1 MNNDKTIN
9 IGLMGLGVVGSGVL
23 RIIHEKARV
32 LALETDRKLR
42 VKKILVREKA
52 KARDISVDAALLTT
66 DPDEILDDPTIHI
79 VIELIGGVEPAYA
92 YAKRAILAGKHLVTG
107 NKDVMAVHGPELLR
121 LANEKNVDVY
131 FEASVGGGIPLIGS
145 FRSDLVANEI
155 REIYAIINGT
165 TNYIL
170 TRMSREGAALAD
182 VLADAQR
189 LGYAE
194 ADPTKDVEGID
205 AAYKLAILTS
215 LAFRTEVDPADIPRA
230 GIMQL
235 EPADFRYAQDLG
247 YVIKLLALARQEND
261 GPLQSARYEASVY
274 PALVPQTAPLAS
286 VDGVYNAVYVVGD
299 LVGNVM
305 FYGRGAGSEPTASA
319 IVADVID
326 VAHNIISQVT
336 NRIPYTIDSAKTIKP
351 MDEVETRF
359 YFRLWV
365 ADRPGVLAKI
375 ASICGTHRISIASV
389 IQKEADPEEQ
399 TAEIVITTHDAYERA
414 MQAALQDIAALDVVA
429 RVAGFLRIVDL
440 GEPVR
445 V

>member
-1 MNNDKTIN
+1 MNDERTIN

-23 RIIHEKARV
+23 RIIREKARV
-32 LALETDRKLR
+32 LAKETGRNLH
-42 VKKILVREKA
+42 VKRILVREKG
-52 KARDISVDAALLTT
+52 KDRGVDVNPAILTSN
-66 DPDEILDDPTIHI
+66 PDDILDDPTIHI

-92 YAKRAILAGKHLVTG
+92 YAKRAIQAGKHLVTG
-107 NKDVMAVHGPELLR
+107 NKDVMAEHGPELLR
-121 LANEKNVDVY
+121 LAGERNVDVY
-131 FEASVGGGIPLIGS
+131 YEASVGGGIPLIGS

-155 REIYAIINGT
+155 HEFYAIINGT

-170 TRMSREGAALAD
+170 TRMSREGAALPA

-205 AAYKLAILTS
+205 AAFKLAILTS
-215 LAFRTEVDPADIPRA
+215 LAFRTHVDPGAIYRE

-247 YVIKLLALARQEND
+247 YVIKLLAVGRQDN
-261 GPLQSARYEASVY
+261 GRYQAAVY
-274 PALVPQTAPLAS
+274 PALVPQAAPLAN

-326 VAHNIISQVT
+326 VAHNIFSGVT
-336 NRIPYTIDSAKTIKP
+336 NRIPYALDATKSLKP
-351 MDEVETRF
+351 MDEIVSRY
-359 YFRLWV
+359 YFRLWA

-375 ASICGTHRISIASV
+375 ATVCGENHISIASV
-389 IQKEADPEEQ
+389 IQKEADPVDR
-399 TAEIVITTHDAYERA
+399 TAELVFTTHAANEKAMRA
-414 MQAALQDIAALDVVA
+414 AVADIEGLDVVK
-429 RVAGFLRIVDL
+429 RVAGFLRIADV
-440 GEPVR
+440 GETA
-445 V
+445 

>member
-1 MNNDKTIN
+1 MNDDKTIN

-32 LALETDRKLR
+32 LAKETGRDLR
-42 VKKILVREKA
+42 VKKILVRDREKA
-52 KARDISVDAALLTT
+52 RGIDVESGLLTT
-66 DPDEILDDPTIHI
+66 DPSAILDDPSIHI
-79 VIELIGGVEPAYA
+79 VIELIGGVDPAYA
-92 YAKRAILAGKHLVTG
+92 YAKQAIQAGKHLVTG
-107 NKDVMAVHGPELLR
+107 NKDVMANHGPELLR
-121 LANEKNVDVY
+121 LASEQNVDVY

-155 REIYAIINGT
+155 HEIYAIINGT

-182 VLADAQR
+182 VLAEAQR
-189 LGYAE
+189 LGFAE

-215 LAFRTEVDPADIPRA
+215 LAFRTQVDPAAIYHE

-247 YVIKLLALARQEND
+247 YVIKLLALARQDN
-261 GPLQSARYEASVY
+261 GQYEAAVH
-274 PALVPQTAPLAS
+274 PALVPQSAPLAS

-326 VAHNIISQVT
+326 VAHNIISGVT
-336 NRIPYTIDSAKTIKP
+336 NRIPYSIDACKSLKP
-351 MDEVETRF
+351 LDEVETRF
-359 YFRLWV
+359 YFRLWA

-375 ASICGTHRISIASV
+375 ATVCGTHSISIASV
-389 IQKEADPEEQ
+389 IQKEADPVNK
-399 TAEIVITTHDAYERA
+399 TAELVFTTHHAYERA
-414 MQAALQDIAALDVVA
+414 MQAAVQDIAALDVVT
-429 RVAGFLRIVDL
+429 RVAGFLRIVDMD
-440 GEPVR
+440 EPV
-445 V
+445 

>member
-1 MNNDKTIN
+1 MSDEKTIN

-23 RIIHEKARV
+23 RIIREKARV
-32 LALETDRKLR
+32 LAMETDRHLR
-42 VKKILVREKA
+42 VKKILVRDREKT
-52 KARDISVDAALLTT
+52 RGVDVEPALLTC
-66 DPDEILDDPTIHI
+66 DPSDILDDPSIHI
-79 VIELIGGVEPAYA
+79 VIELIGGVEPAYT

-107 NKDVMAVHGPELLR
+107 NKDVMANHGPELLR
-121 LANEKNVDVY
+121 LANEQNVDVY

-155 REIYAIINGT
+155 HEIYAIINGT

-182 VLADAQR
+182 VLAEAQR
-189 LGYAE
+189 LGFAE

-215 LAFRTEVDPADIPRA
+215 LAFRTQVDTTTIYHE

-235 EPADFRYAQDLG
+235 EPEDFRYAQDLG
-247 YVIKLLALARQEND
+247 YVIKLLALARQDN
-261 GPLQSARYEASVY
+261 SRYEAAVH
-274 PALVPQTAPLAS
+274 PALVPQSAPLAS

-326 VAHNIISQVT
+326 VAHNIISGVT
-336 NRIPYTIDSAKTIKP
+336 NRIPYSIDACKSLKP
-351 MDEVETRF
+351 LDEIETRF
-359 YFRLWV
+359 YFRLWA

-375 ASICGTHRISIASV
+375 ATVCGTHSISIASV
-389 IQKEADPEEQ
+389 IQKEADPVNK
-399 TAEIVITTHDAYERA
+399 TAELVFTTHHAYERA
-414 MQAALQDIAALDVVA
+414 MRVAVQDIAALDVVT
-429 RVAGFLRIVDL
+429 RVAGFLRIVDV
-440 GEPVR
+440 GESA
-445 V
+445 

>member
-1 MNNDKTIN
+1 
-9 IGLMGLGVVGSGVL
+9 MGLGVVGSGVL
-23 RIIHEKARV
+23 RIIREKARV
-32 LALETDRKLR
+32 LAMETDRHLR
-42 VKKILVREKA
+42 VKKILVRDREKT
-52 KARDISVDAALLTT
+52 RGVDVEPALLTC
-66 DPDEILDDPTIHI
+66 DPSDILDDPSIHI
-79 VIELIGGVEPAYA
+79 VIELIGGVEPAYT

-107 NKDVMAVHGPELLR
+107 NKDVMANHGPELLR
-121 LANEKNVDVY
+121 LANEQNVDVY

-145 FRSDLVANEI
+145 FRSDLVATEI
-155 REIYAIINGT
+155 HEIYAIINGT

-182 VLADAQR
+182 VLAEAQR
-189 LGYAE
+189 LGFAE

-215 LAFRTEVDPADIPRA
+215 LAFRTQVDPTTIYHE

-247 YVIKLLALARQEND
+247 YVIKLLALARQDN
-261 GPLQSARYEASVY
+261 SRYEAAVH
-274 PALVPQTAPLAS
+274 PALVPQSAPLAS

-326 VAHNIISQVT
+326 VAHNIISGVT
-336 NRIPYTIDSAKTIKP
+336 NRIPYSIDACKSLKP
-351 MDEVETRF
+351 LDEIETRF
-359 YFRLWV
+359 YFRLWA

-375 ASICGTHRISIASV
+375 ATVCGTHSISIASV
-389 IQKEADPEEQ
+389 IQKEADPVNK
-399 TAEIVITTHDAYERA
+399 TAELVFTTHHAYERA
-414 MQAALQDIAALDVVA
+414 MRVAVQDIAALDVVT
-429 RVAGFLRIVDL
+429 RVAGFLRIVDV
-440 GEPVR
+440 GESA
-445 V
+445 

>member
-52 KARDISVDAALLTT
+52 KARGISVDPALLTT

-121 LANEKNVDVY
+121 LANEKSVDVY

-215 LAFRTEVDPADIPRA
+215 LAFRTEVDPAEIPRA

>member
-1 MNNDKTIN
+1 MSNDRTIN

-23 RIIHEKARV
+23 RIIREKARV
-32 LALETDRKLR
+32 LALETDRNLR

-121 LANEKNVDVY
+121 LANEENVDVY

-170 TRMSREGAALAD
+170 TRMSREGAALTEM
-182 VLADAQR
+182 LSEAQR
-189 LGYAE
+189 LGFAE
-194 ADPTKDVEGID
+194 ADPTKDVEGVD
-205 AAYKLAILTS
+205 AAFKLAILTS
-215 LAFRTEVDPADIPRA
+215 LAFRTEVDPADIPRT

-261 GPLQSARYEASVY
+261 APLQSARYEASVY

-336 NRIPYTIDSAKTIKP
+336 NRIPYTIDSAKTMKP

-375 ASICGTHRISIASV
+375 ASICGTHHISIASV

-414 MQAALQDIAALDVVA
+414 MQAALQDIAALDEVA

>member
-52 KARDISVDAALLTT
+52 KARGISVDPALLTT

-121 LANEKNVDVY
+121 LANEKSVDVY

>member
-1 MNNDKTIN
+1 MVNDEKTVN

-23 RIIHEKARV
+23 RIIHEKARM
-32 LALETDRKLR
+32 LAMATGRDLR

-52 KARDISVDAALLTT
+52 KIRGVDVEPAMLTT
-66 DPDEILDDPTIHI
+66 NPSDILDDPTIHI
-79 VIELIGGVEPAYA
+79 VIELIGGVEPAYT
-92 YAKRAILAGKHLVTG
+92 YAKRAIQAGKHLVTG
-107 NKDVMAVHGPELLR
+107 NKDVMAVHGPELLG
-121 LANEKNVDVY
+121 LASEQNVDIY
-131 FEASVGGGIPLIGS
+131 YEASVGGGIPLIGS

-170 TRMSREGAALAD
+170 TRMSREGAALSE
-182 VLADAQR
+182 VLAAAQD

-194 ADPTKDVEGID
+194 ADPTKDVEGVD
-205 AAYKLAILTS
+205 AAFKLAILAS
-215 LAFRTEVDPADIPRA
+215 LAFHTEVDPAAIYRQ

-247 YVIKLLALARQEND
+247 YVIKLLALARQD
-261 GPLQSARYEASVY
+261 DVAPLGRTRYEASVY
-274 PALVPQTAPLAS
+274 PALVPQDAPLAS

-326 VAHNIISQVT
+326 VAHNIISGVT
-336 NRIPYTIDSAKTIKP
+336 NRVPYTIDSTKTMKSI
-351 MDEVETRF
+351 DEIETRY

-375 ASICGTHRISIASV
+375 ATICGEHRISIASV
-389 IQKEADPEEQ
+389 IQKEADPVNQ
-399 TAEIVITTHDAYERA
+399 TAELVFTTHDAYERA
-414 MQAALQDIAALDVVA
+414 MQAAVQDIAALDVVA
-429 RVAGFLRIVDL
+429 RVAGFLRIVDV
-440 GEPVR
+440 GESA
-445 V
+445 

>member
-1 MNNDKTIN
+1 MNDERTIN

-23 RIIHEKARV
+23 RIIREKARV
-32 LALETDRKLR
+32 LAKETGRNLH
-42 VKKILVREKA
+42 VKRILVREKG
-52 KARDISVDAALLTT
+52 KDRGVDVNPAILTSN
-66 DPDEILDDPTIHI
+66 PDDILDDPTIHI

-92 YAKRAILAGKHLVTG
+92 YAKRAIQAGKHLVTG
-107 NKDVMAVHGPELLR
+107 NKDVMAEHGPELLR
-121 LANEKNVDVY
+121 LAGERNVDVY
-131 FEASVGGGIPLIGS
+131 YEASVGGGIPLIGS

-155 REIYAIINGT
+155 HEFYAIINGT

-170 TRMSREGAALAD
+170 TRMSREGAALPA

-205 AAYKLAILTS
+205 AAFKLAILTS
-215 LAFRTEVDPADIPRA
+215 LAFRTHVDPGAIYRE

-247 YVIKLLALARQEND
+247 YVIKLLAVGRQDN
-261 GPLQSARYEASVY
+261 GRYQAAVY
-274 PALVPQTAPLAS
+274 PALVPQAAPLAN

-326 VAHNIISQVT
+326 VAHNIISGVT
-336 NRIPYTIDSAKTIKP
+336 NRIPYALDAAKTLKP
-351 MDEVETRF
+351 MAEIESRY
-359 YFRLWV
+359 YFRLWA

-375 ASICGTHRISIASV
+375 AAVCGTNHISIASV
-389 IQKEADPEEQ
+389 IQKEADPVDR
-399 TAEIVITTHDAYERA
+399 TAELVFTTHAANERA
-414 MQAALQDIAALDVVA
+414 MRDAVGDIEGLDVVK
-429 RVAGFLRIVDL
+429 RVAGFLRIADV
-440 GEPVR
+440 GETA
-445 V
+445 

>member
-1 MNNDKTIN
+1 MNDDKTVN
-9 IGLMGLGVVGSGVL
+9 IGLLGLGVVGSGVM
-23 RIIHEKARV
+23 RIVREKARV
-32 LALETDRKLR
+32 LAMETGRDLR
-42 VKKILVREKA
+42 VKRILVRDTA
-52 KARDISVDAALLTT
+52 KAREISVEPALLTT
-66 DPDEILDDPTIHI
+66 DPADILEDPSIHI
-79 VIELIGGVEPAYA
+79 VIELIGGVEPAYT
-92 YAKRAILAGKHLVTG
+92 YAKRAIQAGKHLVTG
-107 NKDVMAVHGPELLR
+107 NKDVMANHGPELLR
-121 LANEKNVDVY
+121 LANQQNVDIY
-131 FEASVGGGIPLIGS
+131 YEASVGGGIPLIGP

-155 REIYAIINGT
+155 HEIYAIINGT

-182 VLADAQR
+182 MLSEAQR
-189 LGYAE
+189 LGFAE

-215 LAFRTEVDPADIPRA
+215 LAFRTQVDPAAIYHE

-247 YVIKLLALARQEND
+247 YVIKLLALARQDN
-261 GPLQSARYEASVY
+261 GRYEAAVH
-274 PALVPQTAPLAS
+274 PALIPQAAPLAS
-286 VDGVYNAVYVVGD
+286 VEGVYNAVYVVGD

-319 IVADVID
+319 IVADAID
-326 VAHNIISQVT
+326 VAHNIICGVT
-336 NRIPYTIDSAKTIKP
+336 NRIPYAINATKTLKPIDEI
-351 MDEVETRF
+351 ETRF

-375 ASICGTHRISIASV
+375 AAICGEHRISIASV
-389 IQKEADPEEQ
+389 IQKEADPVNQ
-399 TAEIVITTHDAYERA
+399 TAELVFTTHDAYERA
-414 MQAALQDIAALDVVA
+414 MQAAVQDIAALEVVK

-445 V
+445 T

>member
-1 MNNDKTIN
+1 MSDEKTIN

-23 RIIHEKARV
+23 RIIREKARV
-32 LALETDRKLR
+32 LAMETDRHLR
-42 VKKILVREKA
+42 VKKILVRDREKT
-52 KARDISVDAALLTT
+52 RGVDVEPALLTC
-66 DPDEILDDPTIHI
+66 DPSDILDDPSIHI
-79 VIELIGGVEPAYA
+79 VIELIGGVEPAYT

-107 NKDVMAVHGPELLR
+107 NKDVMANHGPELLR
-121 LANEKNVDVY
+121 LANEQNVDVY

-155 REIYAIINGT
+155 HEIYAIINGT

-182 VLADAQR
+182 VLAEAQR
-189 LGYAE
+189 LGFAE

-215 LAFRTEVDPADIPRA
+215 LAFRTQVDPTTIYHE

-247 YVIKLLALARQEND
+247 YVIKLLALARQDN
-261 GPLQSARYEASVY
+261 SRYEAAVH
-274 PALVPQTAPLAS
+274 PALVPQSAPLAS

-326 VAHNIISQVT
+326 VAHNIISGVT
-336 NRIPYTIDSAKTIKP
+336 NRIPYSIDACKSLKP
-351 MDEVETRF
+351 LDEIETRF
-359 YFRLWV
+359 YFRLWA

-375 ASICGTHRISIASV
+375 ATVCGTHSISIASV
-389 IQKEADPEEQ
+389 IQKEADPVNK
-399 TAEIVITTHDAYERA
+399 TAELVFTTHHAYERA
-414 MQAALQDIAALDVVA
+414 MRVAVQDIAALDVVT
-429 RVAGFLRIVDL
+429 RVAGFLRIVDV
-440 GEPVR
+440 GESA
-445 V
+445 

>member
-1 MNNDKTIN
+1 MNDDRTIN

-23 RIIHEKARV
+23 RIIREKARV
-32 LALETDRKLR
+32 LAKETDRDLR
-42 VKKILVREKA
+42 VKRILVRDREKA
-52 KARDISVDAALLTT
+52 RGINVESDLLTT
-66 DPDEILDDPTIHI
+66 DPSEILDDPSIHI
-79 VIELIGGVEPAYA
+79 VIELIGGVDPAYA

-107 NKDVMAVHGPELLR
+107 NKDVMANHGPELLR
-121 LANEKNVDVY
+121 LASEQNVDVY

-155 REIYAIINGT
+155 HEIYAIINGT

-182 VLADAQR
+182 VLAEAQR
-189 LGYAE
+189 LGFAE

-205 AAYKLAILTS
+205 AAFKLAILTS
-215 LAFRTEVDPADIPRA
+215 LAFRTQVDPAAIYHE

-247 YVIKLLALARQEND
+247 YVIKLLALARQDNGQYD
-261 GPLQSARYEASVY
+261 AAVH
-274 PALVPQTAPLAS
+274 PALVPQSAPLAS

-326 VAHNIISQVT
+326 VAHNIISGVT
-336 NRIPYTIDSAKTIKP
+336 NRIPYSIDAAKSLKP
-351 MDEVETRF
+351 MDAVETRF
-359 YFRLWV
+359 YFRLWA

-375 ASICGTHRISIASV
+375 AAICGTHSISIASV
-389 IQKEADPEEQ
+389 IQKEADPVDQ
-399 TAEIVITTHDAYERA
+399 TAELVFTTHHAYERA
-414 MQAALQDIAALDVVA
+414 MQAAVHDIAELDVVK
-429 RVAGFLRIVDL
+429 RIAGFLRIVDV
-440 GEPVR
+440 GEPA
-445 V
+445 

>member
-1 MNNDKTIN
+1 MNDEKTIN
-9 IGLMGLGVVGSGVL
+9 IGLLGLGVVGSGVL
-23 RIIHEKARV
+23 RIVREKARV
-32 LALETDRKLR
+32 LAMETGRDLR
-42 VKKILVREKA
+42 VKKILVRDKA
-52 KARDISVDAALLTT
+52 KARGISVEPTLLTT
-66 DPDEILDDPTIHI
+66 DPSEILDDPSIHI
-79 VIELIGGVEPAYA
+79 VIELIGGVEPAYT
-92 YAKRAILAGKHLVTG
+92 YAKQAIQAGKHLVTG
-107 NKDVMAVHGPELLR
+107 NKDVMANHGPELLR
-121 LANEKNVDVY
+121 LANQQNVDVY
-131 FEASVGGGIPLIGS
+131 FEASVGGGIPLIGP

-155 REIYAIINGT
+155 HAIYAIINGT

-182 VLADAQR
+182 MLSEAQR
-189 LGYAE
+189 LGFAE

-215 LAFRTEVDPADIPRA
+215 LAFRTQVDPAAIYRE

-247 YVIKLLALARQEND
+247 YVIKLLALGRQDD
-261 GPLQSARYEASVY
+261 GRYEAAVH
-274 PALVPQTAPLAS
+274 PALIPQAAPLAS
-286 VDGVYNAVYVVGD
+286 VEGVYNAVYVVGD

-319 IVADVID
+319 IVADAID
-326 VAHNIISQVT
+326 VAHNIICGVT
-336 NRIPYTIDSAKTIKP
+336 NRIPYTIDSTKTLKP
-351 MDEVETRF
+351 IDEIETRY

-375 ASICGTHRISIASV
+375 ATICGVHRISIASV
-389 IQKEADPEEQ
+389 IQKEADPVNQ
-399 TAEIVITTHDAYERA
+399 TAELVFTTHDAYERA
-414 MQAALQDIAALDVVA
+414 MQAAVQDIAALDVVT

-445 V
+445 A

>member
-1 MNNDKTIN
+1 MSDEKTIS

-23 RIIHEKARV
+23 RIIREKARV
-32 LALETDRKLR
+32 LAMETDRHLR
-42 VKKILVREKA
+42 VKKILVRDREKA
-52 KARDISVDAALLTT
+52 RGVDVEPALLTC
-66 DPDEILDDPTIHI
+66 DPSDILDDPSIHI
-79 VIELIGGVEPAYA
+79 VIELIGGVEPAYT

-107 NKDVMAVHGPELLR
+107 NKDVMANHGPELLR
-121 LANEKNVDVY
+121 LANEQNVDVY

-155 REIYAIINGT
+155 HEIYAIINGT

-182 VLADAQR
+182 VLAEAQR
-189 LGYAE
+189 LGFAE

-215 LAFRTEVDPADIPRA
+215 LAFRTQVDPTTIYHE

-247 YVIKLLALARQEND
+247 YVIKLLALARQDN
-261 GPLQSARYEASVY
+261 SRYEAAVH
-274 PALVPQTAPLAS
+274 PALVPQSAPLAS

-326 VAHNIISQVT
+326 VAHNIISGVT
-336 NRIPYTIDSAKTIKP
+336 NRIPYSIDACKSLKP
-351 MDEVETRF
+351 LDEIETRF
-359 YFRLWV
+359 YFRLWA

-375 ASICGTHRISIASV
+375 ATVCGTHSISIASV
-389 IQKEADPEEQ
+389 IQKEADPVNK
-399 TAEIVITTHDAYERA
+399 TAELVFTTHHAYERA
-414 MQAALQDIAALDVVA
+414 MRVAVQDIAALDVVT
-429 RVAGFLRIVDL
+429 RVAGFLRIVDV
-440 GEPVR
+440 GESA
-445 V
+445 

>member
-1 MNNDKTIN
+1 MSERNALN

-23 RIIHEKARV
+23 RIIQEKSRV
-32 LALETDRKLR
+32 LALETGRNLR
-42 VKKILVREKA
+42 VKKVLVRETA
-52 KARDISVDAALLTT
+52 KARGCDVDPALLTT
-66 DPDEILDDPTIHI
+66 DPREILDDPTIHI

-92 YAKRAILAGKHLVTG
+92 YAKRAIQAGKHLVTA
-107 NKDVMAVHGPELLR
+107 NKDVMAKHGPELLR
-121 LANEKNVDVY
+121 LASERNVDVY
-131 FEASVGGGIPLIGS
+131 YEASVGGGIPLIGS

-170 TRMSREGAALAD
+170 TRMSREGAALSD
-182 VLADAQR
+182 VLAEAQE

-205 AAYKLAILTS
+205 AAFKLAILTS
-215 LAFRTEVDPADIPRA
+215 LAFRTEVDPAAIYHE

-247 YVIKLLALARQEND
+247 YVIKLLALARQDN
-261 GPLQSARYEASVY
+261 GLYEAAVH

-326 VAHNIISQVT
+326 VAHNVISGVT
-336 NRIPYTIDSAKTIKP
+336 NRIPYSIDATKSLKP
-351 MDEVETRF
+351 LDEVETRF
-359 YFRLWV
+359 YFRLWA

-375 ASICGTHRISIASV
+375 ATICGKHSISIASV
-389 IQKEADPEEQ
+389 IQKEADPVNK
-399 TAEIVITTHDAYERA
+399 TAELVFTTHHAYEQA
-414 MQAALQDIAALDVVA
+414 MRVAVQDIAALDVVTK
-429 RVAGFLRIVDL
+429 VAGFLRIVDV
-440 GEPVR
+440 GETA
-445 V
+445 

>member
-52 KARDISVDAALLTT
+52 KARGISVDPALLTT

-121 LANEKNVDVY
+121 LANEKSVDVY

-336 NRIPYTIDSAKTIKP
+336 NRIPYTIDSAKTTKP

>member
-1 MNNDKTIN
+1 
-9 IGLMGLGVVGSGVL
+9 MGLGVVGSGVL
-23 RIIHEKARV
+23 HIIREKARV
-32 LALETDRKLR
+32 LAMETGRNLH

-52 KARDISVDAALLTT
+52 KSRGISVDSALLTT
-66 DPDEILDDPTIHI
+66 DPAEILDDPSIQI

-92 YAKRAILAGKHLVTG
+92 YAKQAIRAGKHLVTG

-121 LANEKNVDVY
+121 LASEQNVDVY

-145 FRSDLVANEI
+145 FRSDLAANEI
-155 REIYAIINGT
+155 HEIYAIINGT

-182 VLADAQR
+182 MLAEAQR
-189 LGYAE
+189 LGFAE

-205 AAYKLAILTS
+205 AAFKLAILTS
-215 LAFRTEVDPADIPRA
+215 LAFRTEVDPADIYHE

-247 YVIKLLALARQEND
+247 YVIKLLALARQDN
-261 GPLQSARYEASVY
+261 GRYEAAVH
-274 PALVPQTAPLAS
+274 PALVPQDAPLAS

-326 VAHNIISQVT
+326 VAHNIICGVT
-336 NRIPYTIDSAKTIKP
+336 NRIPYGIDATKSLKP
-351 MDEVETRF
+351 MDEIETRF
-359 YFRLWV
+359 YFRLWA

-375 ASICGTHRISIASV
+375 ATVCGEHGISIASV
-389 IQKEADPEEQ
+389 IQKEADPVDQ
-399 TAEIVITTHDAYERA
+399 TAELVFTTHDAYERA
-414 MQAALQDIAALDVVA
+414 MQAALQDIAALDVVK
-429 RVAGFLRIVDL
+429 RVAGFLRIVGL

-445 V
+445 T

>member
-52 KARDISVDAALLTT
+52 KARGISVDPALLTT

>member
-1 MNNDKTIN
+1 MNDEKTVN

-23 RIIHEKARV
+23 RIINEKARM
-32 LALETDRKLR
+32 LAMATGRDLR

-52 KARDISVDAALLTT
+52 KIRGVDVEPAMLTT
-66 DPDEILDDPTIHI
+66 NPSDILDDPTIHV
-79 VIELIGGVEPAYA
+79 VIELIGGVEPAYT
-92 YAKRAILAGKHLVTG
+92 YAKRAIQAGKHLVTG
-107 NKDVMAVHGPELLR
+107 NKDVMAKHGPELLR
-121 LANEKNVDVY
+121 LASEQNVDVY
-131 FEASVGGGIPLIGS
+131 YEASVGGGIPLIGS

-165 TNYIL
+165 TNYVL
-170 TRMSREGAALAD
+170 TRMSREGAALPE
-182 VLADAQR
+182 VLAAAQD

-205 AAYKLAILTS
+205 AAFKLAILTS
-215 LAFRTEVDPADIPRA
+215 LAFRTEVDPAAIFHE

-247 YVIKLLALARQEND
+247 YVIKLLALARQDD
-261 GPLQSARYEASVY
+261 GRYEASVY
-274 PALVPQTAPLAS
+274 PALVPQAAPLAN

-326 VAHNIISQVT
+326 VAHNIISGVT
-336 NRIPYTIDSAKTIKP
+336 NRVPYTIDSTKTLKP
-351 MDEVETRF
+351 IDEIETRY

-375 ASICGTHRISIASV
+375 ATICGEHRISIASV
-389 IQKEADPEEQ
+389 IQKEADPVNQ
-399 TAEIVITTHDAYERA
+399 TAELVFTTHDAYERA
-414 MQAALQDIAALDVVA
+414 MQAAVQDIAALDVVA
-429 RVAGFLRIVDL
+429 RVAGFLRIVDV
-440 GEPVR
+440 GESA
-445 V
+445 

>member
-1 MNNDKTIN
+1 VSDEKTIN

-23 RIIHEKARV
+23 RIIREKARV
-32 LALETDRKLR
+32 LAQETDRDLS

-52 KARDISVDAALLTT
+52 KARDVNVDTAMLTT
-66 DPDEILDDPTIHI
+66 DPCDILDDPSIHI
-79 VIELIGGVEPAYA
+79 VIELIGGVEPAYT
-92 YAKRAILAGKHLVTG
+92 YAKRAIQAGKHLVTG
-107 NKDVMAVHGPELLR
+107 NKDVMANHGPELLR
-121 LANEKNVDVY
+121 LANEQNVDVY

-155 REIYAIINGT
+155 HEIYAIINGT

-182 VLADAQR
+182 VLAEAQR
-189 LGYAE
+189 LGFAE

-215 LAFRTEVDPADIPRA
+215 LAFRTQVDPTAIYHE

-247 YVIKLLALARQEND
+247 YVIKLLALARQDN
-261 GPLQSARYEASVY
+261 GRYEAAVH
-274 PALVPQTAPLAS
+274 PALVPQSAPLAS

-326 VAHNIISQVT
+326 VAHNIISGVT
-336 NRIPYTIDSAKTIKP
+336 NRIPYSIDACKSLKP
-351 MDEVETRF
+351 LDEIETRF
-359 YFRLWV
+359 YFRLWA

-375 ASICGTHRISIASV
+375 ATVCGTHSISIASV
-389 IQKEADPEEQ
+389 IQKEADPVNK
-399 TAEIVITTHDAYERA
+399 TAELVFTTHHAYERA
-414 MQAALQDIAALDVVA
+414 MRVAVQDIAALDVVT
-429 RVAGFLRIVDL
+429 RVAGFLRIVDV
-440 GEPVR
+440 GETA
-445 V
+445 

>member
-1 MNNDKTIN
+1 MVNDEKTVN

-23 RIIHEKARV
+23 RIIHEKARM
-32 LALETDRKLR
+32 LAMATGRDLR

-52 KARDISVDAALLTT
+52 KIRGVDVEPAMLTT
-66 DPDEILDDPTIHI
+66 NPSDILDDPTIHI
-79 VIELIGGVEPAYA
+79 VIELIGGVEPAYT
-92 YAKRAILAGKHLVTG
+92 YAKRAIQAGKHLVTG
-107 NKDVMAVHGPELLR
+107 NKDVMAMHGPELLR
-121 LANEKNVDVY
+121 LASEQNVDVY
-131 FEASVGGGIPLIGS
+131 YEASVGGGIPLIGS

-170 TRMSREGAALAD
+170 TRMSREGAALPE
-182 VLADAQR
+182 VLAAAQD

-205 AAYKLAILTS
+205 AAFKLAILAS
-215 LAFRTEVDPADIPRA
+215 LAFHTEVDPAAIYRQ

-247 YVIKLLALARQEND
+247 YVIKLLALARQD
-261 GPLQSARYEASVY
+261 DAAPLGRERYEASVY
-274 PALVPQTAPLAS
+274 PALVPQDAPLAS

-326 VAHNIISQVT
+326 VAHNIISGVT
-336 NRIPYTIDSAKTIKP
+336 NRVPYTIDSTKTMKP
-351 MDEVETRF
+351 IDEIETRY

-375 ASICGTHRISIASV
+375 ATICGEHRISIASV
-389 IQKEADPEEQ
+389 IQKEADPVNQ
-399 TAEIVITTHDAYERA
+399 TAELVFTTHDAYERA
-414 MQAALQDIAALDVVA
+414 MQAAVQDIAALDVVA
-429 RVAGFLRIVDL
+429 RVAGFLRIVDV
-440 GEPVR
+440 GESA
-445 V
+445 

>member
-1 MNNDKTIN
+1 MNDEKTIN

-23 RIIHEKARV
+23 RIIREKARV
-32 LALETDRKLR
+32 LAMETDRDLR
-42 VKKILVREKA
+42 VKKILVRDREKA
-52 KARDISVDAALLTT
+52 RGIDVEAALLTT
-66 DPDEILDDPTIHI
+66 DPGEILDDPSIHI
-79 VIELIGGVEPAYA
+79 VIELIGGVEPAYT

-107 NKDVMAVHGPELLR
+107 NKDVMANHGPELLR
-121 LANEKNVDVY
+121 LANERNVDVY

-155 REIYAIINGT
+155 HEIYAIINGT

-170 TRMSREGAALAD
+170 TRMSREGAALPD
-182 VLADAQR
+182 MLAEAQR
-189 LGYAE
+189 LGFAE

-215 LAFRTEVDPADIPRA
+215 LAFRTQVDPAAIYHE

-247 YVIKLLALARQEND
+247 YVIKLLALARQDN
-261 GPLQSARYEASVY
+261 GRYEAAVH
-274 PALVPQTAPLAS
+274 PALVPQSAPLAS

-319 IVADVID
+319 IVADAID
-326 VAHNIISQVT
+326 VAHNIISGVT
-336 NRIPYTIDSAKTIKP
+336 NRIPYSIDACKSLKP
-351 MDEVETRF
+351 LDEIETRF
-359 YFRLWV
+359 YFRLWA

-375 ASICGTHRISIASV
+375 ATVCGTHSISIASV
-389 IQKEADPEEQ
+389 IQKEADPVNK
-399 TAEIVITTHDAYERA
+399 TAELVFTTHHAYERA
-414 MQAALQDIAALDVVA
+414 MRVAVQDIAALDVVT
-429 RVAGFLRIVDL
+429 RVAGFLRIVDV
-440 GEPVR
+440 GETV
-445 V
+445 